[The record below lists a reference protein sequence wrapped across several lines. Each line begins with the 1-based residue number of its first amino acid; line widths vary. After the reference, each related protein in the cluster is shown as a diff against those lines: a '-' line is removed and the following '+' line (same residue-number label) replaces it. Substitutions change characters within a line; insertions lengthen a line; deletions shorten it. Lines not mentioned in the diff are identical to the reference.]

1 MQTAPGGTPATC
13 VTPGYEKLKCSKCD
27 AEGTKAIPAT
37 GKHTPNSN
45 GVCTVCSQLVVTEAD
60 YCTVTFRAGSS
71 TTTER
76 VRKGSAPAGLSNRPG
91 LASVPGSHVF
101 VGWLKSS
108 TAAPGYRD
116 QSTVPAGTTVSSAAT
131 YTALYRLNATGQNVS
146 VTVGATAGKLAGA
159 DIRSEGAR
167 LVGTLTGGSSFSSIS
182 FASSTSGSGGVYD
195 TRKQASLRHRYNDT

>member
-1 MQTAPGGTPATC
+1 MKRFWKKQLPAFALALVMLAGLVPAALAAPGATEGGDCTSANRQHAWDSGKVYEEPTCVKKGTRVYLCQTCKKSFTEDIPATGNHDMQTVPGGTPATC

-76 VRKGSAPAGLSNRPG
+76 VRKGSAPAGDRK
-91 LASVPGSHVF
+91 SVV
-101 VGWLKSS
+101 
-108 TAAPGYRD
+108 
-116 QSTVPAGTTVSSAAT
+116 
-131 YTALYRLNATGQNVS
+131 
-146 VTVGATAGKLAGA
+146 
-159 DIRSEGAR
+159 
-167 LVGTLTGGSSFSSIS
+167 
-182 FASSTSGSGGVYD
+182 
-195 TRKQASLRHRYNDT
+195 